1 MVVTH
6 FDRLMMKEREE
17 GLNEGETKA
26 ALDTARRMLADGSLT
41 IDKIAHF
48 TALPIEKVKELADS
62 MTA

>member
-26 ALDTARRMLADGSLT
+26 ALNTARRMLTKGKYSLNEIADVT
-41 IDKIAHF
+41 D
-48 TALPIEKVKELADS
+48 LPLEKVKELADS